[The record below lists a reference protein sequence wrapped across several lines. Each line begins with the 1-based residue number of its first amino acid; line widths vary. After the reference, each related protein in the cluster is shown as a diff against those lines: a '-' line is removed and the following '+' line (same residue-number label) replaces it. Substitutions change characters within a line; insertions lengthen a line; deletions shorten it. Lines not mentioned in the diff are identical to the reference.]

1 MFTVGRPRVDHKNAD
16 RNLILFISERGDRNS
31 VTFGCRA
38 GCSVDATRQGASREL
53 RNLYYENNRRN
64 NGNDTTSNG
73 CNNGVTDKLATNGRP
88 AETF

>member
-1 MFTVGRPRVDHKNAD
+1 MRCPRADHKNAD
-16 RNLILFISERGDRNS
+16 RNLILSISEGGDSNG

-38 GCSVDATRQGASREL
+38 DCSVDATRQRASREL

-73 CNNGVTDKLATNGRP
+73 RNNGVTGKLSTNGRP